1 MTINK
6 TISINEDLDRYLKDN
21 HISLSK
27 FVQDKLKEE
36 IITKGQADQY
46 NIPHKK

>member
-6 TISINEDLDRYLKDN
+6 TISINEDLDRYIKDS

-36 IITKGQADQY
+36 IITNGKADQY
-46 NIPHKK
+46 NISQKK